1 MAAAEAFGYDT
12 ENLVIN
18 CTSFQRLRK
27 KFREARY
34 SEIQQNFN
42 LNDCQELVLT
52 GDAEVIGQI
61 LISLFEHN
69 N

>member
-1 MAAAEAFGYDT
+1 MGKHKGYNED
-12 ENLVIN
+12 
-18 CTSFQRLRK
+18 LR
-27 KFREARY
+27 
-34 SEIQQNFN
+34 SS
-42 LNDCQELVLT
+42 VVT

>member
-1 MAAAEAFGYDT
+1 M
-12 ENLVIN
+12 
-18 CTSFQRLRK
+18 K
-27 KFREARY
+27 KFKIY
-34 SEIQQNFN
+34 SPH
-42 LNDCQELVLT
+42 LT